1 MKNSPLS
8 TSSLLALIFAC
19 LALALGVGTLARA
32 ADAPTVT
39 TSNVLTMIQAG
50 QPTTSTAQVQAFFTP
65 FSFVTTN
72 GVTAS
77 YSQSAFTA
85 TWSIAD
91 TSLSV
96 STTDVNGNTV
106 WLNGAGTALATLE
119 IANAKFA
126 AQTASTS
133 H

>member
-1 MKNSPLS
+1 MKTSPLS
-8 TSSLLALIFAC
+8 TSSLLAIIFGC
-19 LALALGVGTLARA
+19 LALAMIVGSRARA

-39 TSNVLTMIQAG
+39 TSSILTMIQAG
-50 QPTTSTAQVQAFFTP
+50 QPTTTTAQVQAFFTP
-65 FSFVTTN
+65 YSFVTSN

-77 YSQSAFTA
+77 YSQQAFTA

-91 TSLSV
+91 TTLSV
-96 STTDVNGNTV
+96 STLDVNGNTV
-106 WLNGAGTALATLE
+106 WLNGAGTAQATLE

-126 AQTASTS
+126 AQTSSVS